1 MAASA
6 PPWTTDP
13 PGGEPGRGARE
24 RVLRAALER
33 FGREGALAA
42 TLEDVRRDAGV
53 SVGAL
58 YHHFPD
64 KAALAEAMYIEILAG
79 FQDGFMAVL
88 REHEDTEAAVRAGVR
103 FHLRWVSENR
113 DAAAFLTAAY
123 GRGAPS
129 SKPTGAALAE
139 RNRRFFAEV
148 LAWWRERVARGE
160 LRSLPFDLIY
170 ALWLGPAQEYTRHWL
185 AGRAQ
190 RVPGTVAGQLAD
202 AAWTTLREAP

>member
-185 AGRAQ
+185 AGRAR